1 MIQQFLSELRQFLPS
16 ERVYTDELRT
26 LGWGTDASFYRQIPQ
41 VVIRSDGEEE
51 ISKIVQLCQKYKLP
65 FTFRAAGTSLS
76 GQSCTDSVLIV
87 AGKHWEKY
95 EIGENQ
101 DTIKLQPGIVGG
113 RVNDILKPYGRV
125 FPPDPASIGS
135 AMVGGIVINNASGMN
150 CGVHANSDR
159 MIIDAACGLLLA
171 AYRAGGK
178 VLVCGNGGSAADAEH
193 IVGELMKKFR
203 KHRPIPKEVESK
215 LRPEIASKL
224 EGALPAISLVSMSG
238 ITTAVAND
246 VAWETAFAQQVLG
259 LARPGDVLIALSTS
273 GNSANCVAA
282 AEVMKAMGGTAIA
295 FTGARESKL
304 SRICDVS
311 VRVPETETYKVQE
324 LHLPVYHALCAAIE
338 EEMF

>member
-1 MIQQFLSELRQFLPS
+1 MGS
-16 ERVYTDELRT
+16 
-26 LGWGTDASFYRQIPQ
+26 
-41 VVIRSDGEEE
+41 
-51 ISKIVQLCQKYKLP
+51 
-65 FTFRAAGTSLS
+65 
-76 GQSCTDSVLIV
+76 
-87 AGKHWEKY
+87 
-95 EIGENQ
+95 
-101 DTIKLQPGIVGG
+101 
-113 RVNDILKPYGRV
+113 
-125 FPPDPASIGS
+125 PA
-135 AMVGGIVINNASGMN
+135 ASGVIADLLARHPALAVCRN
-150 CGVHANSDR
+150 D
-159 MIIDAACGLLLA
+159 IDAACGLLLA

-238 ITTAVAND
+238 ITTAFAND

-304 SRICDVS
+304 SGICDVS